1 MCLADYGTT
10 LQVSVAQGTQ
20 DQQGRGAA
28 GGSDWREL
36 YELQKHSEEEKR
48 RSVGQR
54 LRSMWAAE
62 AEQRSTRSIKVDP
75 PRPPTQQVLLCSLW
89 AARGGAADIVSASVQ
104 PCRLACCSAGA
115 AKTSGLPTA
124 PFASLLAFNG
134 MRFMI

>member
-1 MCLADYGTT
+1 MADYGTT
-10 LQVSVAQGTQ
+10 LQVSVAQGSQ

-48 RSVGQR
+48 RNVGQR

-62 AEQRSTRSIKVDP
+62 AKQRSTRSIKVDP
-75 PRPPTQQVLLCSLW
+75 PWPPIQQVLLVQLVGC
-89 AARGGAADIVSASVQ
+89 RGGAADTVSTNVQ

-115 AKTSGLPTA
+115 AKFWSADSPLCI
-124 PFASLLAFNG
+124 LA
-134 MRFMI
+134 RFG